1 MGIPHQLQQQEV
13 ACYGLG
19 FWGLGFFSP
28 SFKQSIAQ
36 VLRDA
41 RQVGPPDLS
50 LLCCPQSPPSLS
62 PPAPCKVPLGTC
74 QHNTRLSARAL
85 RLSPGL
91 VGQVAKHIP
100 ELVPSL
106 SPSFSLANLNEQRP
120 APATSSSSAEM

>member
-1 MGIPHQLQQQEV
+1 MGIPHQLQQREV
-13 ACYGLG
+13 ACFGLG
-19 FWGLGFFSP
+19 FLGLGGFSP

-41 RQVGPPDLS
+41 HQVGLPDLS
-50 LLCCPQSPPSLS
+50 LLCCPQSPPSSS
-62 PPAPCKVPLGTC
+62 PPAPRKVPPGAC
-74 QHNTRLSARAL
+74 RHNTRLSARAL

-106 SPSFSLANLNEQRP
+106 SPSFSLANLNEQ
-120 APATSSSSAEM
+120 